1 MDVSTAAVSA
11 KATTVRRAA
20 TGLAAAALA
29 AGLLT
34 ACSSSGPSGAAATVS
49 AGASG
54 SPSADASPSA
64 SASASAPAA
73 SSPTA
78 GTGTQPTDAPTT
90 PGPTTPGIAVGERPP
105 TAVKIPATGYRQDSP
120 TQLTVFFTA
129 GVCDKYGVKVEED
142 NPPVV
147 RLRVVVT
154 QTAEPGKAC
163 PMVIKGQEAV
173 VKLSKPMTTGGAV
186 VDTATEQQL
195 PPQNG
200 VTGGDPR

>member
-1 MDVSTAAVSA
+1 MDDSTAAVSA

-34 ACSSSGPSGAAATVS
+34 ACGGSGPSTTS
-49 AGASG
+49 ASASASG
-54 SPSADASPSA
+54 SPSAAASPSA
-64 SASASAPAA
+64 SAPTAPAA

-78 GTGTQPTDAPTT
+78 GTGTAPSAAPTT
-90 PGPTTPGIAVGERPP
+90 TGPTTPGIAVGERPP

-120 TQLTVFFTA
+120 TQLTVFFVA
-129 GVCDKYGVKVEED
+129 GVCDRYGVKVEED
-142 NPPVV
+142 NPPLV

-163 PMVIKGQEAV
+163 PMVMKEQEAT

-186 VDTATEQQL
+186 VDTATEQQV